1 MSFEDFI
8 GNREAV
14 KSVRQMLAR
23 DRLPSAL
30 LFAGPEG
37 VGKLRF
43 AKMLAHA
50 LHCERQKNDFCGDC
64 RTCRKTSEM
73 LSLAAEDLDRRRAA
87 KDSARRA
94 ENLIYF
100 DVQLVE
106 PMGQF
111 VLISQIEKIVSEAYA
126 KPFEFSHR
134 VFILNDAHRIHW
146 AGVDRLLKVLE
157 EPPATT
163 LFILVCPNASALR
176 ATIRSRCT
184 RVIFRALE
192 KEEIDEFLGRETNL
206 KPSERHLVARLSG
219 GSLGKARAFDLEDYR
234 GRRESWLAFVEFC
247 LSSKDWNSLFRTTEL
262 LAKDREHFEANLS
275 LAYSL
280 LRDLLILRTSGEES
294 GIANLDLAARL
305 RGWAERVDL
314 NWISRVSRALDQA
327 HREQVR
333 NMNQQLGLDAL
344 AAELA
349 VASSRG

>member
-1 MSFEDFI
+1 MSFKDFI

-14 KSVRQMLAR
+14 DSLRQMLAR

-37 VGKLRF
+37 VGKLTF

-50 LHCERQKNDFCGDC
+50 LHCEREKNDFCGEC
-64 RTCRKTSEM
+64 RACRKTSEM
-73 LSLAAEDLDRRRAA
+73 LSLTAEDLERRRAA

-94 ENLIYF
+94 ENLVYF

-106 PMGQF
+106 PLGQF
-111 VLISQIEKIVSEAYA
+111 ILTSQIEKAVSEAYA
-126 KPFEFSHR
+126 KPFEFSRR

-192 KEEIDEFLGRETNL
+192 EKEIQDFLKRETEL
-206 KPSERHLVARLSG
+206 KPTERRLAARLLG

-234 GRRESWLAFVEFC
+234 RRRESWLAFFEFC
-247 LSSKDWNSLFRTTEL
+247 LSSRDWNSLFRTTEV
-262 LAKDREHFEANLS
+262 LAKARENFEANLS
-275 LAYSL
+275 IAYSL
-280 LRDLLILRTSGEES
+280 LRDLLILRTRGEEGEIS
-294 GIANLDLAARL
+294 NLDLAARL
-305 RGWAERVDL
+305 RRWAERVDL
-314 NWISRVSRALDQA
+314 AWISQVSQGLDRA
-327 HREQVR
+327 HREQIR
-333 NMNQQLGLDAL
+333 NMNQQLGFDAL
-344 AAELA
+344 AAE
-349 VASSRG
+349 VASAPSRG